1 MLYACVS
8 ILLSH
13 SPIYSDCLYFRA
25 AASQELDVLQ
35 NHKFTFAIN
44 LKTLK
49 RHSIALYLIYA
60 YEISSSAFGS
70 IFLLVMH

>member
-1 MLYACVS
+1 MFLPN
-8 ILLSH
+8 LFR
-13 SPIYSDCLYFRA
+13 LYFRA
-25 AASQELDVLQ
+25 SASQELDVLQ

-49 RHSIALYLIYA
+49 CHSIAFYLIYA

-70 IFLLVMH
+70 IFC